1 MARSVLFALSV
12 AAACTLAPPEAAAF
26 VTKVAQAEQ
35 TMTDKQRYALAESL
49 RLGSEGRTDAKAA
62 FGHMHRLA
70 DSGYGRAQA
79 RLAYYHL
86 KGIGTEVD
94 QESAARWY
102 KAAIDGGRESARTSY
117 AKLLMALE
125 QPALSLEQL
134 DVASAQGIEK
144 AQALRAAYHYQNRFG
159 AASDP
164 EFGREEL
171 TRFAK
176 AGDLESMRIVLL
188 ATQAG
193 DRFDVDAGQLL
204 QRMVDVART
213 DTGKT
218 GGRAAES
225 LLRLWRGNRDADV
238 MALRSEMVAHES
250 LRGRARAEDQL
261 YLARESARTSAQE
274 RAFRTTAR
282 DIVKATDPA
291 DFQRAFVV
299 VSRLDKNAYVYV
311 LQEELKARGYET
323 GPTTGVFNT
332 KTLKAVTQFCKDA
345 EIQSVCRLGPL
356 RGQVIKAVI
365 AELAEM
371 PPTT

>member
-1 MARSVLFALSV
+1 MVRSAFMVFSIV
-12 AAACTLAPPEAAAF
+12 AACALAPPEATAF
-26 VTKVAQAEQ
+26 SAQVAQDVQ
-35 TMTDKQRYALAESL
+35 GMTDKQRYALTETLL
-49 RLGSEGRTDAKAA
+49 RQSDGFWDEQAA
-62 FGHMHRLA
+62 FAQMRRLA
-70 DSGYGRAQA
+70 EGGYGRAQA
-79 RLAYYHL
+79 RLAFYHL

-94 QESAARWY
+94 QEAATRWY
-102 KAAIDGGRESARTSY
+102 KTAVDGGRESARTSY
-117 AKLLMALE
+117 AKLLMTMDQRA
-125 QPALSLEQL
+125 ASLEQL
-134 DVASAQGIEK
+134 DLAAAQGIEK
-144 AQALRAAYHYQNRFG
+144 AQVLRAVYHYQQRFG

-164 EFGREEL
+164 ALGQEEL
-171 TRFAK
+171 TRFAG
-176 AGDLESMRIVLL
+176 AGDLTAMRIVL
-188 ATQAG
+188 AAMYAG
-193 DRFDVDAGQLL
+193 ARFDVDAEQLL

-225 LLRLWRGNRDADV
+225 LLRLWRGNRDPDV
-238 MALRSEMVAHES
+238 MALRAEMVAHES

-261 YLARESARTSAQE
+261 YLAREAARTAAQE
-274 RAFRTTAR
+274 RAFRTIAR
-282 DIVKATDPA
+282 DIVQATDPA
-291 DFQRAFVV
+291 SFQRAFVV

-311 LQEELKARGYET
+311 LQEELKARGYEA

-332 KTLKAVTQFCKDA
+332 KTLRAVTQFCKDT

>member
-1 MARSVLFALSV
+1 MARSALLALSV
-12 AAACTLAPPEAAAF
+12 ATVYALAPPVASAF
-26 VTKVAQAEQ
+26 VAQVAQTEV
-35 TMTDKQRYALAESL
+35 TKTDKQRYALAEAL

-62 FGHMHRLA
+62 FGQMHRLA
-70 DSGYGRAQA
+70 ESGYGRAQA

-94 QESAARWY
+94 QEAAARWY
-102 KAAIDGGRESARTSY
+102 RAAIEGGRESARASY
-117 AKLLMALE
+117 AKLLMAME
-125 QPALSLEQL
+125 QPAAALEQL
-134 DVASAQGIEK
+134 DLAAAQGIER

-159 AASDP
+159 PASDP
-164 EFGREEL
+164 AFGREEL

-176 AGDLESMRIVLL
+176 AGDLNSMRIVL
-188 ATQAG
+188 AAMQAG
-193 DRFDVDAGQLL
+193 ARFDVDAEQLL

-238 MALRSEMVAHES
+238 MALRAEMVAHES

-261 YLARESARTSAQE
+261 YLARDSVRTSAQE

-299 VSRLDKNAYVYV
+299 VARLDKNAYVYV

-323 GPTTGVFNT
+323 GPATGVFNT
-332 KTLKAVTQFCKDA
+332 KTLQAVTQFCKDT
-345 EIQSVCRLGPL
+345 EMQSVCRLGPL

-365 AELAEM
+365 AALAEM